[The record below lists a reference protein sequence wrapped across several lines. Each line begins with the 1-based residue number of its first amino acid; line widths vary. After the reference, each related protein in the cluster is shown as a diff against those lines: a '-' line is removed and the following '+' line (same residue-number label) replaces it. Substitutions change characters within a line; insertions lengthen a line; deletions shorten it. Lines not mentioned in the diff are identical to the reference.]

1 MIASSFGQRIMHNF
15 IRNSDYI
22 EAGNRAS
29 STHQLSRQQ
38 SPKIENSSKGKI
50 SQQVRFNPL
59 VIYPFESKLKAKKIE
74 DNPKVLS
81 NIIKKKCKEMEKDDL
96 YLFLNGLI
104 RKTSK

>member
-15 IRNSDYI
+15 IRSSDSAD
-22 EAGNRAS
+22 ERKRAS
-29 STHQLSRQQ
+29 STHQLTRQQ
-38 SPKIENSSKGKI
+38 TPKIKNESRGKN
-50 SQQVRFNPL
+50 SQQIRFNPL